1 MNGKFSVFL
10 FLMTKYSKLLICIL
24 FYWCTDYWQF
34 SIMIIFIFSR
44 SLVLRTTKLIFFP
57 VLFLK
62 FLMSNLKGFFGD
74 HVQGGLLPLIFF
86 EGVYNSSHQPSE
98 FPEGKLL
105 WRSLCP
111 HTVSNWPAS
120 CLPFLCTTLLI

>member
-1 MNGKFSVFL
+1 MYTILLVNLLLTIFHHDNFYL
-10 FLMTKYSKLLICIL
+10 FKELGLT
-24 FYWCTDYWQF
+24 
-34 SIMIIFIFSR
+34 
-44 SLVLRTTKLIFFP
+44 TTKLIFFSP

-74 HVQGGLLPLIFF
+74 NVQGGLLPLIFF

-111 HTVSNWPAS
+111 HTVSN
-120 CLPFLCTTLLI
+120 